1 MKNCLRN
8 DSVYPFNQRGGF
20 TVQNK
25 LWNWLPLVYLV
36 FSVTAV
42 ILITLKFPLFQ
53 HADENVHFLR
63 AEQISAG
70 GLLGVKRDNNASGGY
85 VDKAAVE
92 ITNELRKLKRRE
104 CVDLSAIDRSTH
116 IYWSGQRVYAGYAN
130 TSIYPPIGYAPVAL
144 GILTGKLLGLSVAKT
159 AYLARLVNGLFA
171 VAISFIALKLCTR
184 GRFLMFSVLLLPMT
198 LSLFASL
205 SQDAILIAMSALL
218 AALLSRILTAGPDL
232 KTRWPETALLVLC
245 LLMLGSSKVPYGA
258 LLLILLLPGVVPGA
272 HDSPRGWLRGL
283 LLASMVGLTLL
294 AWTIFTVKYL
304 SVPLGGA
311 SDIKAQLQH
320 LAWNPDALLH
330 IPQRTLEKFGIYY
343 IKGFI
348 GLLGGWL
355 DVAFPDAF
363 YWAAGVALFLAWW
376 LDTTQYAR
384 LAWGRQ
390 FIILC
395 SILMASAG
403 IFVALYLSYT
413 WVGARYID
421 GVQGRY
427 FLPLAPLL
435 GLLGPSGGKLTNRLS
450 ILGWYVLIF
459 PLVTLA
465 LLPYVIEQRYFLCG

>member
-1 MKNCLRN
+1 M
-8 DSVYPFNQRGGF
+8 
-20 TVQNK
+20 QNK
-25 LWNWLPLVYLV
+25 LWNWLPFVYLV
-36 FSVTAV
+36 FSITAI
-42 ILITLKFPLFQ
+42 ILVSLKFPLFQ
-53 HADENVHFLR
+53 HADENAHFLR

-70 GLLGVKRDNNASGGY
+70 GFLGVKRENNASGGY
-85 VDKAAVE
+85 VDMAAVQ

-104 CVDLSAIDRSTH
+104 CVDLSAIDRSTR
-116 IYWSGQRVYAGYAN
+116 INWSGQHVYAEYAN
-130 TSIYPPIGYAPVAL
+130 TSIYPPIGYMPVTL

-159 AYLARLVNGLFA
+159 AYLARLANGIFA

-205 SQDAILIAMSALL
+205 SQDAILIATGALF
-218 AALLSRILTAGPDL
+218 AALLSRILTTGPDL
-232 KTRWPETALLVLC
+232 ETRCSVTALLVLC
-245 LLMLGSSKVPYGA
+245 LLVLGSAKLPYGA
-258 LLLILLLPGVVPGA
+258 LLLILLLPGVVPGS
-272 HDSPRGWLRGL
+272 HDSPRGWLRSL
-283 LLASMVGLTLL
+283 LLASMVGLTLV

-304 SVPLGGA
+304 SVPLGQA

-355 DVAFPDAF
+355 DAAFPDAF
-363 YWAAGVALFLAWW
+363 YWAAGVALFLACL
-376 LDTTQYAR
+376 LDKSQCAR
-384 LAWGRQ
+384 LAWAQQ
-390 FIILC
+390 FIVFF
-395 SILMASAG
+395 SILVASAG
-403 IFVALYLSYT
+403 IFVTLYLSYT
-413 WVGARYID
+413 WVGARYVD

-435 GLLGPSGGKLTNRLS
+435 GLLGPSGDALTNHHR

-459 PLVTLA
+459 PFVTLA
-465 LLPYVIEQRYFLCG
+465 LLPYVIEQRYFLCN